1 MATAERCD
9 ARIARG
15 GMELVELR
23 RPGELPGE
31 RMLASARPDQEHL
44 HTRTLASAVDG
55 FESAT
60 DREGKRQMLEPGL
73 DKHLWES
80 WWEQFDEDVQTSPGE
95 ALSELDGLIAQML
108 EARGYAIDDPVM
120 REGDDRDVVAD
131 FLAAREITRAV
142 EQDKVDPEDIDTAI
156 GNYRE
161 LYEFLIEDRAAP

>member
-1 MATAERCD
+1 
-9 ARIARG
+9 
-15 GMELVELR
+15 MELVELR

-31 RMLASARPDQEHL
+31 RMLASARPDQEHF

-55 FESAT
+55 FESVT
-60 DREGKRQMLEPGL
+60 DREGRRRMLEPGL

-80 WWEQFDEDVQTSPGE
+80 WWQQFDEDVQTSPGE

-108 EARGYAIDDPVM
+108 EARGYALDDPVS

-131 FLAAREITRAV
+131 FLAAREIARAV
-142 EQDKVDPEDIDTAI
+142 ERGNEVDPEDVETAI
-156 GNYRE
+156 ENYRE